1 MGIASTMVRGVQRM
15 RAGVTLDGKEVDG
28 RMFPV
33 DGPGRSIALVGNKSA
48 TFEEFYRTQVWVQA
62 VVNRLARSI
71 GRLPLKIYVNPDE
84 PRERERV
91 RTGTLAE
98 LLARPGPKLGPN
110 ALKQAIVSNVAIHG
124 NAIVVKNRGLRS
136 GPPVGLTPS
145 SAAYWRVVSL
155 PGGDIRYQFA
165 SGQGP
170 MWFYP
175 DEILHFRWWAGGAG
189 LWAASPLDALR
200 TTLMAEDA
208 AQRLQ
213 IASFENGNRPLGAYS
228 VDGTP
233 RPEEIERAR
242 AQLQEI
248 YGGVDNAFKIAILSN
263 NAKWQPMAHT
273 LVDSDLVRLRQLNRE
288 EVAAAYNMPP
298 PVIGILDRATFSNIT
313 EQHLMEYVDT
323 VQPWTDMIQEA
334 LAIQLVADERLMEGQ
349 YVEFDFNAV
358 LSGDPVKRIEVLTKA
373 IGGPFMTAN
382 EGRATQNLPPIDAPE
397 ADRLAPPPNA
407 SIRGGNRDDGDS

>member
-1 MGIASTMVRGVQRM
+1 MGIASTVVRGAQRM
-15 RAGVTLDGKEVDG
+15 RAGVTLDGREVDG
-28 RMFPV
+28 RMFPI

-48 TFEEFYRTQVWVQA
+48 TFEELYRTQVWVQA

-91 RTGTLAE
+91 RKGTLAE

-110 ALKQAIVSNVAIHG
+110 ALKQAIVSDVAIHG
-124 NAIVVKNRGLRS
+124 NAIVVKRRGVIG
-136 GPPVGLTPS
+136 GPPVELVAS
-145 SAAYWRVVSL
+145 SAAYWRVLAL
-155 PGGDIRYQFA
+155 PGGDVRYQF
-165 SGQGP
+165 SGGQGP
-170 MWFYP
+170 IYFYP
-175 DEILHFRWWAGGAG
+175 DEVLHFRWWAGGAG
-189 LWAASPLDALR
+189 MWAASALDSLR

-213 IASFENGNRPLGAYS
+213 IAAFENGNRPLGSYS
-228 VDGTP
+228 VEGAP
-233 RPEEIERAR
+233 PVEQIERVR

-248 YGGVDNAFKIAILSN
+248 YGGVDNAFKIAIMTHG
-263 NAKWQPMAHT
+263 AKWQPMSHT
-273 LVDSDLVRLRQLNRE
+273 LVDSDLVKLRQLNRE

-323 VQPWTDMIQEA
+323 VQPWTDMIQEVF
-334 LAIQLVADERLMEGQ
+334 AIQLVADERLMEGQ

-382 EGRATQNLPPIDAPE
+382 EGRATQNLPPIDDEA

-407 SIRGGNRDDGDS
+407 SIRGGDGTDGDS